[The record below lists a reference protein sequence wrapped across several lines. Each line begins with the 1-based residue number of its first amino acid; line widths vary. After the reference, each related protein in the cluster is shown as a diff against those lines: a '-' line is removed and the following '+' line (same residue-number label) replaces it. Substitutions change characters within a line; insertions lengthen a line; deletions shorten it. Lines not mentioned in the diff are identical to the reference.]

1 MGCYYAGSDQKTNPI
16 NILPIAQK
24 RVKIELAIDVIH
36 HSAMSIIRL
45 HGHSDYGHRNKSP
58 ANPRNIQ
65 PNIRGMGL
73 VIDFFK
79 REIFYFFGHHKTSF
93 YDHLPYR
100 KKIFLEFKILLLC

>member
-1 MGCYYAGSDQKTNPI
+1 MGCYYADLNQRTNPI
-16 NILPIAQK
+16 NILPVAQK

-36 HSAMSIIRL
+36 QSAMNIIRL

-58 ANPRNIQ
+58 QIPVISNQISEE
-65 PNIRGMGL
+65 MGL

-79 REIFYFFGHHKTSF
+79 RETFHFFGHHKTSF

-100 KKIFLEFKILLLC
+100 KKIFIGI